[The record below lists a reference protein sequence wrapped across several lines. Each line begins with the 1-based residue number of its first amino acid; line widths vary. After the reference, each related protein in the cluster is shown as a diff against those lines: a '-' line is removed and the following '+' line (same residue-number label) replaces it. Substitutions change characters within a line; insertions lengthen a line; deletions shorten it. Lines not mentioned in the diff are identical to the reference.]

1 MGRSASL
8 GILTAGKTL
17 AVAAVP
23 VEGAWLL
30 LLHLTVADSL
40 FSKVRM
46 PTTLRGNF
54 RVRNWRTTLESWIAS
69 IEAF

>member
-40 FSKVRM
+40 FSKGRM
-46 PTTLRGNF
+46 AYHAPR
-54 RVRNWRTTLESWIAS
+54 
-69 IEAF
+69 